1 MDQQEQ
7 NQATVPA
14 PHADAFQVV
23 SGKLPKMAGQVR
35 RCYLNFC
42 HNILELDIAETNDFA
57 ILNWVVGLAKEELS
71 KDIVT
76 VMSLDQKGKIL
87 CMLRFTD
94 LTLLDHESTFNTAA
108 RTEVGGDPMSLMHM
122 VHLKFES
129 VERVAEPPNIGG

>member
-7 NQATVPA
+7 TQVPV

-23 SGKLPKMAGQVR
+23 SENCGSLTGQVK

-42 HNILELDIAETNDFA
+42 HNILELDIAETKDFA
-57 ILNWVVGLAKEELS
+57 ILNWVVGLAKEEVS

-76 VMSLDQKGKIL
+76 VMSLDTKGKIL

-94 LTLLDHESTFNTAA
+94 LTLLDHESTFNVAA
-108 RTEVGGDPMSLMHM
+108 RTEIGGDPMSLMHM
-122 VHLKFES
+122 VHLKFEA